1 MSITTEEMQA
11 MSLGMAAAE
20 AATEQAAKSKAQE
33 EADAKCWLDKIK
45 EARKF
50 DEGARKQYAIDR
62 GLARRRK
69 GRAGTIYEVDVP
81 IAGTYV
87 DILKSFLY
95 ARDPD
100 VDVLPAPSTE
110 PPPEDEL
117 VRMAKQ
123 SLAADPATNGAV
135 TQAGQNAFAAS
146 SQKKNMIVQAVAPA
160 AAKSLQSGVMPTE
173 LPQLPEIDS
182 DKDAEA
188 AARATMDQL
197 IRKKVKE
204 LGQPYQ
210 QRRDDAKQFGSTLE
224 IVITQ
229 LWKKGRLKVKAKPVV
244 GSGLTIG
251 IGWIKA
257 TWQERVG
264 NDPIIQSQ
272 INDMQDNLARLAVT
286 QQEIEEGAPNPDE
299 AKADLQRQ
307 ILGLQARVEVVLAR
321 GLALDFVQGEDIQ
334 VAPECGAMTSYLD
347 APWIAHRTF
356 MPVNAAKAALP
367 KIAEKLK
374 AASTYSQVKPSDPNS
389 APDVTFN
396 ANVSANAADSYRQG
410 GDGASL
416 AADGGFVCVWEV
428 WDKDSNVILTL
439 VEGINCYAR
448 DPYAPNPGTSRFYPF
463 FQFVIGEVD
472 GERHPESLI
481 NRSAPLLDEYDRVRS
496 GYAEHRRRIKPKT
509 VFDNTN
515 MSPEDAAKIE
525 GGGTQEMCGIKPIR
539 PGTPVS
545 DMLAPVAYAQIDTAL
560 YDTSVIRAELEM
572 IWGIQE
578 ALSSSIR
585 TAKTATE
592 AEIQQTGTNA
602 RTGYMRDCL
611 DSMMGELAEYTA
623 EVAIQKLD
631 AQDVKDLAG
640 PWAFWPE
647 GMKVEDLGALVS
659 VDIRAGSSGKPDTT
673 RQRQA
678 WATVMPVLQNAIAQ
692 VGQLRGSSPQDIA
705 DSIESLI
712 EETLARTGDR
722 LDATRF
728 LPPAPD
734 GDDLPMAGAA
744 TPPAG
749 PQPPMNLSAPAM
761 PAPTEP
767 TEELTNG

>member
-1 MSITTEEMQA
+1 MSVTTEEMQA

-20 AATEQAAKSKAQE
+20 AATDQAAKSKAQE
-33 EADAKCWLDKIK
+33 EADAKCWLEKIK
-45 EARKF
+45 QARTF

-62 GLARRRK
+62 KFAKRRK
-69 GRAGTIYEVDVP
+69 GGSGTIYEVDVP

-100 VDVLPAPSTE
+100 VDVLPAVSTE

-123 SLAADPATNGAV
+123 ALSADPATRDAIGQSA
-135 TQAGQNAFAAS
+135 QAAFSAS
-146 SQKKNMIVQAVAPA
+146 SQKKNTIVQAVAPA
-160 AAKSLQSGVMPTE
+160 AAKSLQNGAMPSD
-173 LPQLPEIDS
+173 LPQLPDIDP

-197 IRKKVKE
+197 VRKKVKE

-210 QRRDDAKQFGSTLE
+210 QRRDDAKQFASTLE

-229 LWKKGRLKVKAKPVV
+229 LWKKGRLKVKAKPLV

-251 IGWIKA
+251 IGWLKA

-264 NDPIIQSQ
+264 NDPLIQSQ
-272 INDMQDNLARLAVT
+272 INDMQDNLARLAAT
-286 QQEIEEGAPNPDE
+286 QQEIAEGAPNPDE
-299 AKADLQRQ
+299 TKAELQRQ
-307 ILGLQARVEVVLAR
+307 ILGLQARVEVVVAR
-321 GLALDFVQGEDIQ
+321 GMALDFVQGEDIQ
-334 VAPECGAMTSYLD
+334 VAPDCGAMSSYLD
-347 APWIAHRTF
+347 APWIAHRSFKTIED
-356 MPVNAAKAALP
+356 AKAELP
-367 KIAEKLK
+367 KVAEKLES
-374 AASTYSQVKPSDPNS
+374 ATTYGQVKPSDPNA
-389 APDVTFN
+389 APDN
-396 ANVSANAADSYRQG
+396 ALNTNVAANAADSYRQG
-410 GDGASL
+410 GDGTSL
-416 AADGGFVCVWEV
+416 AADGTSVCIWEV
-428 WDKDSNVILTL
+428 WDKDSNTVLTL
-439 VEGINCYAR
+439 VEGLNCYAR
-448 DPYAPNPGTSRFYPF
+448 DPYPPNPGTSRFYPF
-463 FQFVIGEVD
+463 FQFLIGEVD

-481 NRSAPLLDEYDRVRS
+481 NRSGPLLDEYDRVRS
-496 GYAEHRRRIKPKT
+496 GYAEHRRRVKPKT
-509 VFDNTN
+509 VFDRTN
-515 MSPEDAAKIE
+515 ITPEDAQKIE
-525 GGGTQEMCGIKPIR
+525 GGGTQEMVGIAPIR
-539 PGTPVS
+539 PGSPVG
-545 DMLAPVAYAQIDTAL
+545 DMLSPVAYAQIDPAL
-560 YDTSVIRAELEM
+560 YSTDVISAELEK

-647 GMKVEDLGALVS
+647 GMKIEDLGALVS

-734 GDDLPMAGAA
+734 GDDLPIAGAA

-749 PQPPMNLSAPAM
+749 PQPPMNLPAPAM
-761 PAPTEP
+761 PVPTEP

>member
-1 MSITTEEMQA
+1 MSVTTNEMQA

-20 AATEQAAKSKAQE
+20 VGDPAAQSYAQE
-33 EADAKCWLDKIK
+33 EADAKAWLRRIE

-50 DEGARKQYAIDR
+50 DEGARKQYALDR
-62 GLARRRK
+62 KYAKRRK
-69 GRAGTIYEVDVP
+69 GGFEVDVP

-87 DILKSFLY
+87 DIMKSFLY

-100 VDVLPAPSTE
+100 VDVMPAESTE
-110 PPPEDEL
+110 PPPDDEL

-123 SLAADPATNGAV
+123 AIADDPMTGSHVQQAA
-135 TQAGQNAFAAS
+135 QAAFDESA
-146 SQKKNMIVQAVAPA
+146 QKKNAIVQAVAPA
-160 AAKSLQSGVMPTE
+160 AAKALSGGSIPSQ
-173 LPQLPEIDS
+173 LPQLPDIDP

-197 IRKKVKE
+197 VRKKVKE

-210 QRRDDAKQFGSTLE
+210 QRRDDAKQFGQTLQ
-224 IVITQ
+224 IVISK
-229 LWKKGRLKVKAKPVV
+229 LWKKGKLKAKAKPNV

-251 IGWIKA
+251 IGWLKA
-257 TWQERVG
+257 TWQERMG
-264 NDPIIQSQ
+264 KDPIVEAQ
-272 INDMQDNLARLAVT
+272 INDLQDNLQRLAASK
-286 QQEIEEGAPNPDE
+286 QELDEGAPNPDE
-299 AKADLQRQ
+299 LKADIQRQ
-307 ILGLQARVEVVLAR
+307 ILGLQAQVEVMIAR
-321 GLALDFVQGEDIQ
+321 GFAIDFVQGEDIQ

-347 APWIAHRTF
+347 SPWIAHRTF
-356 MPVNAAKAALP
+356 KSIKEAKAEFP
-367 KIAEKLK
+367 KIAEKIK
-374 AASTYSQVKPSDPNS
+374 SAATYGQVKPCDPNVT
-389 APDVTFN
+389 PDP
-396 ANVSANAADSYRQG
+396 ANTTVSANEADSFRTG
-410 GDGASL
+410 GGATTQV
-416 AADGGFVCVWEV
+416 ADGTAVCIWEV
-428 WDKDSNVILTL
+428 WDKDSNTILTL
-439 VEGINCYAR
+439 VEGVNCYAR
-448 DPYAPNPGTSRFYPF
+448 DPYPPNPGTSRFYPF

-496 GYAEHRRRIKPKT
+496 GYAEHRRRVKPKT
-509 VFDNTN
+509 AFDSTN
-515 MSPEDAAKIE
+515 LAPDEVAKIE
-525 GGGTQEMCGIKPIR
+525 AGGTQEMIGLKPQR
-539 PGTPVS
+539 PGTPMS
-545 DMLAPVAYAQIDTAL
+545 DVLYPVAYAQIDTAL
-560 YDTSVIRAELEM
+560 YDTGVIRAELEM

-602 RTGYMRDCL
+602 RTGYMRDGL
-611 DSMMGELAEYTA
+611 DTMLGELAEYTA
-623 EVAIQKLD
+623 EVAVQKLD
-631 AQDVKDLAG
+631 ANDVKDMAG

-678 WATVMPVLQNAIAQ
+678 WATVMPVLQNAIMQ

-705 DSIESLI
+705 DSLEALI
-712 EETLARTGDR
+712 EETLSRTGDR
-722 LDATRF
+722 LDAARF

-734 GDDLPMAGAA
+734 PDDQAM
-744 TPPAG
+744 PAQPG
-749 PQPPMNLSAPAM
+749 PVPPPMNLSAPAM

-767 TEELTNG
+767 TEDVSYG